1 MSVSLYGI
9 TSMRIST
16 VVFIASRPPQHA
28 RPLLSSLVAQQVL
41 TRNYSST
48 PDSSRH
54 KTGNPNFQK
63 NYHPLMMHVSVEG
76 ELEKLNAKFD
86 KIDAKLEENKKE
98 FNAKFDKIDAK
109 LEENKKEFN
118 AKFEENKKEF
128 NAKFDKIDAK
138 FENLSKL
145 TLGMPFLIVAA
156 LASFITFMDSQRR
169 SKKDV

>member
-98 FNAKFDKIDAK
+98 FNAKF
-109 LEENKKEFN
+109 
-118 AKFEENKKEF
+118 EENKKEF